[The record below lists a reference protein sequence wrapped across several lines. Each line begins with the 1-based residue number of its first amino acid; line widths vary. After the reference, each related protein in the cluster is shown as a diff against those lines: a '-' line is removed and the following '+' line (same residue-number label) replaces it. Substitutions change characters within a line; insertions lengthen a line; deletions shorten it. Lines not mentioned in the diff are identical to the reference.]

1 MSYPTV
7 RVWDLW
13 VRVSHWLVALAFAL
27 NISEAVEAGEH
38 WHQWLGYLILG
49 LVSSR
54 IVWGVIGT
62 TYARFSQF
70 VPTPRQLW
78 QYLQAKRTGNAPHY
92 LGHNPAGAWMIV
104 CLWIGLLVVS
114 ISGWLLTTDWF
125 WGSEW
130 LEETHEMAAQG
141 VLGLIIIHISAAIF
155 ESWHQ
160 GENLILAMITGR
172 KRQR

>member
-1 MSYPTV
+1 
-7 RVWDLW
+7 
-13 VRVSHWLVALAFAL
+13 
-27 NISEAVEAGEH
+27 
-38 WHQWLGYLILG
+38 
-49 LVSSR
+49 
-54 IVWGVIGT
+54 
-62 TYARFSQF
+62 
-70 VPTPRQLW
+70 
-78 QYLQAKRTGNAPHY
+78 
-92 LGHNPAGAWMIV
+92 MIV
-104 CLWIGLLVVS
+104 CLWIGLLAVS

-130 LEETHEMAAQG
+130 LEEIHEMAAQG